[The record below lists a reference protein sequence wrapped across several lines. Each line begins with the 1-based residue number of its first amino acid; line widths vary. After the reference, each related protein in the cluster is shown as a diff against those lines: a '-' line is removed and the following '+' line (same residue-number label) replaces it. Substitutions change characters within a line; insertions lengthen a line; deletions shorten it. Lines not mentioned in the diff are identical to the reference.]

1 MQLSQSALFR
11 LSCASFLA
19 GLFLSLLLDLL
30 YMMQLWAVPSN
41 IRYSVP
47 AIQRLRPQSKAKKGR
62 SKSQKGGGISVFLGD
77 VLFCIAGALTLILLL
92 YWFNNGAFRAAAP
105 LCMAMGFWA
114 CHISLSKSV
123 RIALQCLAFG
133 IEKGLYTLLLPLK
146 WVIEIC
152 KKNAQKRRLIRL
164 AKIRQ
169 SYTKKQLQSLE
180 KAAEGLLPIETRNR
194 MQKGE
199 GRAKQRKKAV

>member
-30 YMMQLWAVPSN
+30 YMTQLWAVPSN

-62 SKSQKGGGISVFLGD
+62 SKSQKEVRISVFLGD

-105 LCMAMGFWA
+105 LCMALGFWS
-114 CHISLSKSV
+114 CHISLSKGV
-123 RIALQCLAFG
+123 RIALQWLAFG
-133 IEKGLYTLLLPLK
+133 IERALLTLLLPVK
-146 WVIEIC
+146 WVMQIY
-152 KKNAQKRRLIRL
+152 KKKAQKRRLGRL

-169 SYTKKQLQSLE
+169 GYTKKQLQSLE

-199 GRAKQRKKAV
+199 DRAKQRKKAV

>member
-30 YMMQLWAVPSN
+30 YMTQLWAVPSN

-47 AIQRLRPQSKAKKGR
+47 AVQRLRPQSKAKKER
-62 SKSQKGGGISVFLGD
+62 SKSQKGVRISVFLGD

-105 LCMAMGFWA
+105 LCMALGFWA
-114 CHISLSKSV
+114 CHISLSKGV
-123 RIALQCLAFG
+123 RIVLQWLAFG
-133 IEKGLYTLLLPLK
+133 IERALLTLLLPVK
-146 WVIEIC
+146 WVMQIY
-152 KKNAQKRRLIRL
+152 KKKAQKRRLVRL

-169 SYTKKQLQSLE
+169 GYTKKQLQSLE

-199 GRAKQRKKAV
+199 ERAKQRKKAV